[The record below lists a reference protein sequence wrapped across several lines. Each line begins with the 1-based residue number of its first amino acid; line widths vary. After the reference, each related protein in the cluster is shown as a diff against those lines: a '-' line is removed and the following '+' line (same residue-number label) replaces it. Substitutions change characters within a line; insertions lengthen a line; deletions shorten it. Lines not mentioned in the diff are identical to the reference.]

1 MGIQKG
7 QYKNTSRPEWGRN
20 TSPGNQ
26 IQVGRLFLRDKYR
39 FRIPRMRLSRMPPMF
54 SRGQRRDETP
64 YDATIHE
71 RTLRPNHEKEIL
83 HRKSRNEIRVYVG
96 TRI

>member
-1 MGIQKG
+1 
-7 QYKNTSRPEWGRN
+7 
-20 TSPGNQ
+20 
-26 IQVGRLFLRDKYR
+26 
-39 FRIPRMRLSRMPPMF
+39 MF

-64 YDATIHE
+64 SDATIHE

-83 HRKSRNEIRVYVG
+83 YRKSRNEIRVYVG